1 MSVINAAINLYEEK
15 GQKDIGGLVHLIPNA
30 NKPIEIVRVSLISIY
45 NRRNV
50 MPNTS
55 FQDQMLII
63 KEKLTDLMVEGYE
76 VEVSPEEA
84 DLMGAFAET
93 ALSEKDAKESQYD

>member
-1 MSVINAAINLYEEK
+1 
-15 GQKDIGGLVHLIPNA
+15 
-30 NKPIEIVRVSLISIY
+30 
-45 NRRNV
+45 

-55 FQDQMLII
+55 FQDQMFII
-63 KEKLTDLMVEGYE
+63 KEKLADLMVEGYE